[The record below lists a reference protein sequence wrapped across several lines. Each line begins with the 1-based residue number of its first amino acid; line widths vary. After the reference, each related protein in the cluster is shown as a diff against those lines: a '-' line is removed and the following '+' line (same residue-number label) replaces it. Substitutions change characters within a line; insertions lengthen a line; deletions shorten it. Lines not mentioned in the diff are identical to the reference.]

1 MARYQVGDHAAFV
14 ELFQRYAPLL
24 LRVMQY
30 RLDRR
35 EDAHDLVQQTFLQ
48 LHRSRADFRPGAK
61 LRPWLLTIAMNLK
74 RRHLRR
80 RRHAET
86 SLDGDMFD
94 DAIAGLTWES
104 GIDDEEQLRTLLEG
118 LPPDQRRVIV
128 LHWKDGLS
136 FAEVAHVVGASLSAV
151 KVRAHR
157 GYAAIRASFARTEGH
172 EAARARSAGK
182 DSDEPLR

>member
-1 MARYQVGDHAAFV
+1 MARYQAEDHAAFV

-136 FAEVAHVVGASLSAV
+136 FAEVANVVGASLSAV

-157 GYAAIRASFARTEGH
+157 GYAAIRESFARNEGH

-182 DSDEPLR
+182 DSDEPLE